1 MFPESFR
8 QAVHSLVN
16 LFQLF
21 YLHDIIKE
29 ATLDIFLRDK
39 PGKDNAG
46 LPVKFTRV
54 VNRVEA
60 FAQGAEKICG
70 VCCRRNEFYFNTA
83 VFKVC
88 CKGCSL
94 LFYLFYL
101 TLSTEESC
109 FHTGLNMR
117 GCL

>member
-1 MFPESFR
+1 MLNRMFPESFR

-54 VNRVEA
+54 VNIIET
-60 FAQGAEKICG
+60 FAQGTEKICG
-70 VCCRRNEFYFNTA
+70 VCCRRTEFNFNTA
-83 VFKVC
+83 VFKVLPSEKYNDTC
-88 CKGCSL
+88 RRQLIAPC
-94 LFYLFYL
+94 FYACVLKVL
-101 TLSTEESC
+101 
-109 FHTGLNMR
+109 
-117 GCL
+117 